1 MKNQQRAVK
10 VQTSKVIGPNGEVI
24 PATLDDLVK
33 QIKKAILHKEYVP
46 GSKTYNANYPIVR
59 GYLQSACLCT
69 IELIN
74 RGAEKEVLIQI
85 NILYLLLLPNHLVQ
99 RTLILMKF

>member
-10 VQTSKVIGPNGEVI
+10 VQTSKVVGPNGEVI

-74 RGAEKEVLIQI
+74 RGAENGGIDTDKYQIIWYKELSC
-85 NILYLLLLPNHLVQ
+85 
-99 RTLILMKF
+99 

>member
-10 VQTSKVIGPNGEVI
+10 VQTSKVVGPNGEVI

-46 GSKTYNANYPIVR
+46 GSKTYNAN
-59 GYLQSACLCT
+59 
-69 IELIN
+69 
-74 RGAEKEVLIQI
+74 
-85 NILYLLLLPNHLVQ
+85 
-99 RTLILMKF
+99 

>member
-46 GSKTYNANYPIVR
+46 GSKTYNAVKSFQSKNLLTVDGIV
-59 GYLQSACLCT
+59 GNKTWICFSNKL
-69 IELIN
+69 
-74 RGAEKEVLIQI
+74 
-85 NILYLLLLPNHLVQ
+85 
-99 RTLILMKF
+99 